1 MDHRIGSMFGMRV
14 YAVHGI
20 YTYPDLSLPDT
31 FTKPFLHKR
40 LRGWLIVYSLERVT
54 YPEGACY
61 ERQPPQ
67 VSCHTG
73 CLNTMLSWP
82 AIRPSRQ
89 ALDHPCSA
97 HQRHRGQQKYATASY
112 RCESAQRHPT
122 RQPCQTLCEVVK
134 QRPHPGG
141 GVFSS
146 LCRCPT
152 PSSRLADIGARH
164 GWERCG
170 PRVHRADDPCHL

>member
-1 MDHRIGSMFGMRV
+1 MGYALTIYQIYFFAKLCFRIASK
-14 YAVHGI
+14 
-20 YTYPDLSLPDT
+20 L
-31 FTKPFLHKR
+31 FLHKH
-40 LRGWLIVYSLERVT
+40 LRGWLIVYSLERAT
-54 YPEGACY
+54 HPEGACH

-82 AIRPSRQ
+82 AVRHSRQ

-97 HQRHRGQQKYATASY
+97 HQRYRGQQKHATASH

-122 RQPCQTLCEVVK
+122 RKPCQTLCEVVR

-141 GVFSS
+141 GLFSS
-146 LCRCPT
+146 LCRRPT
-152 PSSRLADIGARH
+152 PSTRLADVGARH
-164 GWERCG
+164 GW
-170 PRVHRADDPCHL
+170 

>member
-1 MDHRIGSMFGMRV
+1 MDAIPVSSLWS
-14 YAVHGI
+14 Y
-20 YTYPDLSLPDT
+20 SLPDT

-73 CLNTMLSWP
+73 CLNTMLSCP

-89 ALDHPCSA
+89 ALNNSGSA
-97 HQRHRGQQKYATASY
+97 HHGYRRQQQHATA
-112 RCESAQRHPT
+112 T
-122 RQPCQTLCEVVK
+122 
-134 QRPHPGG
+134 
-141 GVFSS
+141 F
-146 LCRCPT
+146 
-152 PSSRLADIGARH
+152 
-164 GWERCG
+164 
-170 PRVHRADDPCHL
+170 